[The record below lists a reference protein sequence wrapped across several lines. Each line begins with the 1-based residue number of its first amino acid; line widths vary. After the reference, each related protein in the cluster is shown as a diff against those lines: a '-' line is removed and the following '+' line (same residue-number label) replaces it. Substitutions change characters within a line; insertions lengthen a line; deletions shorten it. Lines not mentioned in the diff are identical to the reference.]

1 MGNIAEYFL
10 KNRYQAVYEFGT
22 RVFGYYKKIPFVGS
36 IGSDSVVS
44 EEFGPQITITLDL
57 PMMIDGKIHNVTIVK
72 HKDIKSLMYDYDA
85 PVADR
90 KARASKTPGSGFD
103 SRPAHQKKTKPKSR
117 SEALLENL
125 KKLKGKK

>member
-1 MGNIAEYFL
+1 MPNYAEYFERVTY
-10 KNRYQAVYEFGT
+10 KPTWFIGD
-22 RVFGYYKKIPFVGS
+22 RVFGHYKKIPFVGS

-57 PMMIDGKIHNVTIVK
+57 PMMIDGKIHNVIIVK

-85 PVADR
+85 PEADR
-90 KARASKTPGSGFD
+90 IARASKTRGSGFD
-103 SRPAHQKKTKPKSR
+103 SHRAHQKKTKPKSR